1 MKTRLL
7 TLTAALALALTARA
21 TIVINDTW
29 TVNQSIPDGSA
40 VGTTAAQTF
49 SGLDAS
55 SINGV
60 EVSFT
65 TTGGYNGDLYGYL
78 VLRDAN
84 GNATS
89 ALLLNRVGTTGSDP
103 FGSDGSGFNHIT
115 LSDAGMIDI
124 HSVNPGSGNAVG
136 TGTYLADQSLGANSL
151 NSTYAGSTANG
162 TWTLFLADLSGG
174 EQATLVSWGLTVSV
188 VPEPVTW
195 ALGIFSVLLAA
206 AWIRHQR
213 RPTAAH

>member
-7 TLTAALALALTARA
+7 TLSALLALALTTHA
-21 TIVINDTW
+21 TIVIDQTW
-29 TVNQSIPDGSA
+29 TVNQSIPDA
-40 VGTTAAQTF
+40 NAAGVATSQTF
-49 SGLDAS
+49 TGLDAS
-55 SINGV
+55 TINGV
-60 EVSFT
+60 EVSFDI
-65 TTGGYNGDLYGYL
+65 TGGYNGDLYGYL

-103 FGSDGSGFNHIT
+103 FGSDGSGFSHIT

-124 HSVNPGSGNAVG
+124 HGVNPGYGNAVG

-151 NSTYAGSTANG
+151 NSTFAGSTANG

-174 EQATLVSWGLTVSV
+174 DQSVLTSWSLNVSV
-188 VPEPVTW
+188 VPEPITW
-195 ALGIFSVLLAA
+195 ALLIFGTAMATLL
-206 AWIRHQR
+206 IVR
-213 RPTAAH
+213 RRQPTA